1 MTHRASS
8 VIAWSILALS
18 VAVGA
23 GGALLATF
31 DLATAFESGGLTFSF
46 PSLAFC
52 AVGAIVAAR
61 LPRNPVGWLILAFG
75 FTSVLSLFGEQY
87 ARVGVSRGEMLPGS
101 ETVLGVLAL
110 FADWAPPGLLALAFL
125 FYPDGRLPSSR
136 WRPVA
141 WVVVVVSGVSC
152 IAGAFTPG
160 AVLGIRGT
168 RNPLADPELAD
179 TLAPVLS
186 LASVLLVVIFAAC
199 ATSLVIRFRRSHTD
213 ERQQIKLFAFSASMI
228 AAFIL
233 LGNVLEATTGGADDG
248 LGDRIAIVVFPMLL
262 SGIPLAVG
270 IAILRYRLYEIDRI
284 ISRTL
289 SYGVLTAILAGGYL
303 LAVLVLQSLL
313 PVAEDSPLV
322 VAVSTLGVVAAFG
335 PLRTRV
341 QGAVDHRFNRSRYDA
356 EHVIAEFGG
365 RLRSEVQLES
375 LSRDLIGVVRTTIH
389 PAHVSLWLS
398 EGETG
403 HG

>member
-23 GGALLATF
+23 GGALLAMS
-31 DLATAFESGGLTFSF
+31 DLATAFESGSLTFSI

-52 AVGAIVAAR
+52 AVGALVAAR

-75 FTSVLSLFGEQY
+75 FTSVLSLFAEQY
-87 ARVGVSRGEMLPGS
+87 ARVGLSRGEMLPGS
-101 ETVLGVLAL
+101 EIVLGALAV
-110 FADWAPPGLLALAFL
+110 FADWAPPGFLALAFL
-125 FYPDGRLPSSR
+125 FYPDGRLLSPR
-136 WRPVA
+136 WRPFVS
-141 WVVVVVSGVSC
+141 VVVVVSAVSC

-160 AVLGIRGT
+160 AVLGMGGT
-168 RNPLADPELAD
+168 SNPLADPELAD

-186 LASVLLVVIFAAC
+186 SASVLLVVIFAAC
-199 ATSLVIRFRRSHTD
+199 AASLVIRFRRSHSD

-233 LGNVLEATTGGADDG
+233 LGNVLEALTGSADDW
-248 LGDRIAIVVFPMLL
+248 LGDRIAIIVFPIVL
-262 SGIPLAVG
+262 SGIPLAIGV
-270 IAILRYRLYEIDRI
+270 AILRYRLYDIDRI

-289 SYGVLTAILAGGYL
+289 AYGVLTAVLVGGYL
-303 LAVLVLQSLL
+303 LAVLALQSVL
-313 PVAEDSPLV
+313 PVSEDSPLV

-335 PLRTRV
+335 PLRARV
-341 QGAVDHRFNRSRYDA
+341 QRAMDHRFNRSRYDA

-375 LSRDLIGVVRTTIH
+375 LSGDLIGVVRATIH
-389 PAHVSLWLS
+389 PAHVSLWLR
-398 EGETG
+398 EGG
-403 HG
+403 RGRG